1 MSFTHL
7 HTHSHYSLL
16 DGLAKIDEL
25 IANAKRLGMDSLA
38 LTDHGNLYGAIE
50 FYEKATKAGL
60 KPILGV
66 EAYLAPKTRFD
77 KEPGQKYFHQLLIVE
92 NETGWKNLIKLVTR
106 SNLEGFYYKPRID
119 KELLREY
126 SKGLIATS
134 SCLSGTIPRLILAD
148 RLEEAEKEI
157 HEFKEIFGTD
167 NFFLEL
173 EHHPGIPQL
182 ARVNAALID
191 LAAKTGTPLVAA
203 HDIHYALAEDAD
215 YHDILLAVQTG
226 NKLEDTDRLSL
237 KADDFS
243 MASPERMAEYFAA
256 TPEAITNTRRI
267 ADRCNLKFELGRV
280 LLPKFPLPSGFE
292 HNYDYLEYL
301 VKEKLPNRYPHPTPE
316 VTARV
321 AYELSV
327 IKETGYAG
335 YFLIVQ
341 DFINWAKDRH
351 IAVGPGR
358 GSAAGSIVSYILNIT
373 DIDPLAYDLLFERF
387 LNPER
392 IAMPDID
399 IDFADT
405 RRDEV
410 LNYVREKYGA
420 DHVAQIITF
429 GTMAARAAVRDA
441 GRALGISYG
450 YCDRI
455 AKLIPFNA
463 ELKKA
468 LSTVSEL
475 KQLYDTEPEAKKVID
490 AASHLEGVARHASVH
505 ACGTVIAP
513 RPLTE
518 YLPLQ
523 YAPQSNDTI
532 ITQFEGN
539 TVEKLGLLKM
549 DFLGLKNLTI
559 IEETQKLIHDFK
571 GEDVDVATVPLNDPA
586 AFAILQQGDST
597 GVFQF
602 ESSGMR
608 RYLRDLKPTE
618 LEDLIAMVSLYRPGP
633 MELIPSYIRRKH
645 GEEEV
650 SYLHPKLEPILKNTY
665 GVGVYQEQMMRIARD
680 LAGFSLSEA
689 DILRKAIGKKIG
701 SLLEEQKTKLI
712 DGMIKNGI
720 AEKTAKAIWEL
731 FPPFARYGFNR
742 SHAACYAL
750 TAYRTAYLRAHYP
763 VEFNTSLLNADLND
777 LSRLSFLVSEC
788 RKSNISVFPPDVNQS
803 AVRFAP
809 EGNNIRFGLLAI
821 KNVGSGIAEAIV
833 SARARGGP
841 FASLADLIERVE
853 HKDLNKKS
861 MESLLKAGALES
873 FGIERGVGLANLDAI
888 IRFAGSRR
896 QARGSGRQSLF
907 IGAPA
912 ENSLRLESAP
922 PAAPKQKLIWE
933 KELLGFYVSEHPLEQ
948 HREKL
953 NRWNVKA
960 IHQALEWKN
969 ESVSIRLAGTI
980 TAIKRHVTKKGEP
993 MLFVTIEDGDPIE
1006 MLVFSDTI
1014 KNKTELWQE
1023 NNVIVVE
1030 GNMSWRDHEPKFI
1043 CRRAAA
1049 L

>member
-1 MSFTHL
+1 
-7 HTHSHYSLL
+7 
-16 DGLAKIDEL
+16 
-25 IANAKRLGMDSLA
+25 
-38 LTDHGNLYGAIE
+38 
-50 FYEKATKAGL
+50 
-60 KPILGV
+60 
-66 EAYLAPKTRFD
+66 
-77 KEPGQKYFHQLLIVE
+77 
-92 NETGWKNLIKLVTR
+92 
-106 SNLEGFYYKPRID
+106 
-119 KELLREY
+119 
-126 SKGLIATS
+126 
-134 SCLSGTIPRLILAD
+134 
-148 RLEEAEKEI
+148 
-157 HEFKEIFGTD
+157 
-167 NFFLEL
+167 
-173 EHHPGIPQL
+173 
-182 ARVNAALID
+182 
-191 LAAKTGTPLVAA
+191 
-203 HDIHYALAEDAD
+203 
-215 YHDILLAVQTG
+215 
-226 NKLEDTDRLSL
+226 
-237 KADDFS
+237 
-243 MASPERMAEYFAA
+243 
-256 TPEAITNTRRI
+256 
-267 ADRCNLKFELGRV
+267 
-280 LLPKFPLPSGFE
+280 
-292 HNYDYLEYL
+292 
-301 VKEKLPNRYPHPTPE
+301 
-316 VTARV
+316 
-321 AYELSV
+321 
-327 IKETGYAG
+327 
-335 YFLIVQ
+335 
-341 DFINWAKDRH
+341 
-351 IAVGPGR
+351 
-358 GSAAGSIVSYILNIT
+358 
-373 DIDPLAYDLLFERF
+373 
-387 LNPER
+387 
-392 IAMPDID
+392 
-399 IDFADT
+399 
-405 RRDEV
+405 
-410 LNYVREKYGA
+410 
-420 DHVAQIITF
+420 
-429 GTMAARAAVRDA
+429 
-441 GRALGISYG
+441 
-450 YCDRI
+450 
-455 AKLIPFNA
+455 
-463 ELKKA
+463 
-468 LSTVSEL
+468 
-475 KQLYDTEPEAKKVID
+475 
-490 AASHLEGVARHASVH
+490 LEGVARHASVH

-513 RPLTE
+513 HPLTE

-571 GEDVDVATVPLNDPA
+571 SEDVDVASVPLNDPA
-586 AFAILQQGDST
+586 AFAILQLGDST

-720 AEKTAKAIWEL
+720 ENKTANAIWEL

-788 RKSNISVFPPDVNQS
+788 RKSGISTLPPDVNAS
-803 AVRFAP
+803 SVRFAP
-809 EGNNIRFGLLAI
+809 EEGNIRFGLLAI

-833 SARARGGP
+833 SARVRGGP

-873 FGIERGVGLANLDAI
+873 LGIERGQGLANLDAI
-888 IRFAGSRR
+888 IRFASSRR
-896 QARGSGRQSLF
+896 QARDSGRQSLF
-907 IGAPA
+907 IGASA
-912 ENSLRLESAP
+912 TSGLRLESAP
-922 PAAPKQKLIWE
+922 PADPKQKLIWE

-969 ESVSIRLAGTI
+969 ESIPIRLAGTL
-980 TAIKRHVTKKGEP
+980 TALKRHVTKRGEP
-993 MLFVTIEDGDPIE
+993 MLFATIEDGDHIE